1 MGRLDGAGAAV
12 RRLLASALLLGVL
25 LPAPSRAHVGSP
37 NVFFDGEAGPY
48 PVRVIVRP
56 PEVIPGLAEVTVR
69 VKEGTA
75 QQVTAQPIDWKAG
88 AKGAPPPDAALPVP
102 GGEGLWS
109 ASLWLME
116 ASSYSVE
123 VRVSGEAGEGRVLVP
138 VAALPTRILTME
150 RGMGWLLAGLGL
162 FLFFGAVTLVGA
174 AVRES
179 TLPPGEAPDPRRLNL
194 ARTVAALA
202 GILLA
207 LILFAGKRW
216 WDSVDARA
224 RAGIYKPFNLETA
237 ARAEGGRAVLRLA
250 IDDPDRKDWSP
261 LMPDH
266 GKLMHAFLIREPAL
280 DAFAHI
286 HPVPAGEDAFEVTLP
301 PLPAGTYRIY
311 ADIVHESGF
320 PQTLVDTVEVPAVA
334 GDAPAPGAPVPDP
347 DDSWRHGP
355 PVTGLLS
362 AGPKLSILD
371 EEGTQMLWHQAPLEA
386 GRETD
391 LRFEVRS
398 KDGHPI
404 PLEPYMGML
413 SHAAITKD
421 DGKVFVHLHPMGS
434 INMAAQQ
441 AFETKIV
448 PEATPAPAGM
458 AGMDHSAHAG
468 HVGHGPSVVSFPY
481 ELPEPGR
488 YRIWVQVKSGG
499 KVLTG
504 VFDTEV
510 GGVGK

>member
-1 MGRLDGAGAAV
+1 MK
-12 RRLLASALLLGVL
+12 RLLPLALLLGIL

-37 NVFFDGEAGPY
+37 NVFFDGQAGPY

-75 QQVTAQPIDWKAG
+75 QRVTLQPIDWRSG
-88 AKGAPPPDAALPVP
+88 AKGAPPADVASPVP
-102 GGEGLWS
+102 GSRDLWS
-109 ASLWLME
+109 AQLLLML
-116 ASSYSVE
+116 ATSYSVE
-123 VRVSGEAGEGRVLVP
+123 VRIAGEAGEGRVLVP
-138 VAALPTRILTME
+138 VPALPSRVLDMPPGT
-150 RGMGWLLAGLGL
+150 GWLLVGLGL
-162 FLFFGAVTLVGA
+162 FLFFGAITLVGS

-179 TLPPGEAPDPRRLNL
+179 TLAPGETPDARRASL
-194 ARTVAALA
+194 ARIVAALA

-207 LILFAGKRW
+207 VILFGGKRS

-250 IDDPDRKDWSP
+250 IDDPSRKDWSP

-266 GKLMHAFLIREPAL
+266 GKLMHAFLVREPAL

-286 HPVPAGEDAFEVTLP
+286 HPVPEGEDAFAVTLP
-301 PLPAGTYRIY
+301 PLPAGTYRVY

-320 PQTLVDTVEVPAVA
+320 PQTLVDTVEVPAAA
-334 GDAPAPGAPVPDP
+334 GDAPGSGVPAPDP

-355 PVTGLLS
+355 PITGLLA
-362 AGPKLSILD
+362 AGPKLSLLD

-391 LRFEVRS
+391 LRFEIRS
-398 KDGHPI
+398 KDGHPVL
-404 PLEPYMGML
+404 LEPYMGML
-413 SHAAITKD
+413 SHAAVTRD

-434 INMAAQQ
+434 VNMAAQQ
-441 AFETKIV
+441 VFETKIA
-448 PEATPAPAGM
+448 PEAKPAT
-458 AGMDHSAHAG
+458 AGMDHSAHAS
-468 HVGHGPSVVSFPY
+468 HAGHGPSVVSFPY
-481 ELPEPGR
+481 EFPQPGR

-510 GGVGK
+510 RGRT

>member
-1 MGRLDGAGAAV
+1 MKRFLPF
-12 RRLLASALLLGVL
+12 ALLLGIL
-25 LPAPSRAHVGSP
+25 LPTPSQAHVGSP
-37 NVFFDGEAGPY
+37 NVFFDGAAGPY

-75 QQVTAQPIDWKAG
+75 GRVTVQPIDWRSG
-88 AKGAPPPDAALPVP
+88 VKGAPPPDVASPVP
-102 GGEGLWS
+102 GGPGLWS
-109 ASLWLME
+109 TDIWLME
-116 ASSYSVE
+116 GSSYSVE
-123 VRVSGEAGEGRVLVP
+123 VRIAGAAGEGRVLVP
-138 VAALPTRILTME
+138 VAAQPLRVLDMPP
-150 RGMGWLLAGLGL
+150 GMGWLLAGLGL
-162 FLFFGAVTLVGA
+162 FLFFGAVTLVA
-174 AVRES
+174 SAVRES
-179 TLPPGEAPDPRRLNL
+179 TLPPGETPDARRVSR
-194 ARTVAALA
+194 ARAVAVLA

-207 LILFAGKRW
+207 LILFGGKRW

-250 IDDPDRKDWSP
+250 IDDPASKDWSP

-286 HPVPAGEDAFEVTLP
+286 HPVPQGEDVFEVALP
-301 PLPAGTYRIY
+301 PLPPGTYRVY
-311 ADIVHESGF
+311 ADVVHESGF
-320 PQTLVDTVEVPAVA
+320 PQTLVDTVQVPAAA
-334 GDAPAPGAPVPDP
+334 GDAPAAGTLAPDP

-355 PVTGLLS
+355 PVTRLLA
-362 AGPKLSILD
+362 AGPKLSLLD

-386 GRETD
+386 GRDVD
-391 LRFEVRS
+391 LRFEIRS
-398 KDGHPI
+398 KDGHPV

-413 SHAAITKD
+413 SHAAVTRD

-434 INMAAQQ
+434 VNMAAQQ
-441 AFETKIV
+441 VFEAKIA
-448 PEATPAPAGM
+448 PGAKPAPA
-458 AGMDHSAHAG
+458 AMDHSAHAG
-468 HVGHGPSVVSFPY
+468 HMGHGPSVVSFPY
-481 ELPEPGR
+481 EFPEPGR

-510 GGVGK
+510 GGRT

>member
-12 RRLLASALLLGVL
+12 RRPVLFLLLVGLL
-25 LPAPSRAHVGSP
+25 LPASSSAHVGSP

-69 VKEGTA
+69 IKEGEA
-75 QQVTAQPIDWKAG
+75 RRVTAQPIHWQAG
-88 AKGAPPPDAALPVP
+88 VKGAPPPDAAEPVP
-102 GGEGLWS
+102 GGPGLWS
-109 ASLWLME
+109 TQIWLME

-123 VRVSGEAGEGRVLVP
+123 VRVAGDAGEGRVLVP
-138 VAALPTRILTME
+138 VTVMPSRVLAME

-162 FLFFGAVTLVGA
+162 FLFFGALTLVGA

-179 TLPPGEAPDPRRLNL
+179 TLGPGEAPDPRRRKL
-194 ARTVAALA
+194 ARIVTAAA
-202 GILLA
+202 GVLL
-207 LILFAGKRW
+207 LLLLFGGKRW
-216 WDSVDARA
+216 WDAVDAEAQA
-224 RAGIYKPFNLETA
+224 RIFKPFTLETT
-237 ARAEGGRAVLRLA
+237 ARAEGGRAVLHLA
-250 IDDPDRKDWSP
+250 IDDPRRRDWSA

-266 GKLMHAFLIREPAL
+266 GKLMHAFLIREPEL

-286 HPVPAGEDAFEVTLP
+286 HPVPQGEDSFAVTLP

-320 PQTLVDTVEVPAVA
+320 PQTLVDTVEVPAA
-334 GDAPAPGAPVPDP
+334 PGDAPAPGVPAPDP

-355 PVTGLLS
+355 PVTRLIS

-371 EEGTQMLWHQAPLEA
+371 EEGTLMHWHQAPLEA

-391 LRFEVRS
+391 LRFEIRS

-404 PLEPYMGML
+404 PLEPYMGMI
-413 SHAAITKD
+413 SHAAVTRD

-434 INMAAQQ
+434 VNMAAQQ
-441 AFETKIV
+441 VFETKIA

-458 AGMDHSAHAG
+458 AEMDHSAHA
-468 HVGHGPSVVSFPY
+468 GHGPSVVSFPY
-481 ELPEPGR
+481 EFPEPGR
-488 YRIWVQVKSGG
+488 YRIWVQVKTGG

-510 GGVGK
+510 AGRS